1 MEPKKIKSVTASTY
15 SPSVCH
21 EIMGADTMIL
31 VFWIVSFKPDF
42 SLLSFTLIKRLFS
55 SSLFSAIRML
65 SSAYL
70 RLLIFF
76 LCNLDSSFWFI
87 QHDISHNVLWN
98 KYKYIS
104 YKCIYMYISRMNT
117 YFIIYNKN
125 IRKQNM
131 KNTENVSSKFS
142 LLDSTH
148 LSCISVNMIT
158 ENVMQEHRK
167 SFKI

>member
-1 MEPKKIKSVTASTY
+1 
-15 SPSVCH
+15 
-21 EIMGADTMIL
+21 
-31 VFWIVSFKPDF
+31 
-42 SLLSFTLIKRLFS
+42 
-55 SSLFSAIRML
+55 
-65 SSAYL
+65 
-70 RLLIFF
+70 
-76 LCNLDSSFWFI
+76 
-87 QHDISHNVLWN
+87 
-98 KYKYIS
+98 
-104 YKCIYMYISRMNT
+104 MYISKMNT

-148 LSCISVNMIT
+148 LSCISVYMIT

>member
-1 MEPKKIKSVTASTY
+1 
-15 SPSVCH
+15 
-21 EIMGADTMIL
+21 
-31 VFWIVSFKPDF
+31 
-42 SLLSFTLIKRLFS
+42 
-55 SSLFSAIRML
+55 
-65 SSAYL
+65 
-70 RLLIFF
+70 
-76 LCNLDSSFWFI
+76 
-87 QHDISHNVLWN
+87 
-98 KYKYIS
+98 
-104 YKCIYMYISRMNT
+104 MNT

-131 KNTENVSSKFS
+131 NNTENVSSKFS

>member
-1 MEPKKIKSVTASTY
+1 
-15 SPSVCH
+15 
-21 EIMGADTMIL
+21 
-31 VFWIVSFKPDF
+31 
-42 SLLSFTLIKRLFS
+42 
-55 SSLFSAIRML
+55 
-65 SSAYL
+65 
-70 RLLIFF
+70 
-76 LCNLDSSFWFI
+76 
-87 QHDISHNVLWN
+87 
-98 KYKYIS
+98 
-104 YKCIYMYISRMNT
+104 MYISRMNT

-131 KNTENVSSKFS
+131 NNTENVSSKFS